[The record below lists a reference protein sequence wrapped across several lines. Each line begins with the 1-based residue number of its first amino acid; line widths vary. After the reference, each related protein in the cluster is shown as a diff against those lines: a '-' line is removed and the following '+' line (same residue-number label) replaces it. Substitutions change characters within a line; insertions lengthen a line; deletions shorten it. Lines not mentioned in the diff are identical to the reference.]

1 MDETWAIEALSAL
14 SHKTRLAVFKL
25 LVSVGPE
32 GVPSG
37 DIARTLAVPATTM
50 STHLAV
56 LTRAGL
62 ITPRRDSRTVFY
74 QLDIEG
80 TQRLF
85 SYLLA
90 DCCAG
95 RADLCAPALVAAQLA
110 ACAPATCLDS
120 AT

>member
-1 MDETWAIEALSAL
+1 MNEPEAIEALAAL

-37 DIARTLAVPATTM
+37 DIARKLAVPATTM

-62 ITPRRDSRTVFY
+62 IAPHRDSRTVY
-74 QLDIEG
+74 YRLDIEG

-85 SYLLA
+85 SYLMA

-95 RADLCAPALVAAQLA
+95 RADLCGPALATLHATPLTGA
-110 ACAPATCLDS
+110 NCA
-120 AT
+120 